1 MPETTAKT
9 RCVHP
14 LSNSSARP
22 RLFGQSSPSGSTRSR
37 TRGRPEA
44 TGLTNNQEMRLRAG
58 DIRLARLQVSLT
70 QLRHEMD
77 QTDKLIEQICQE
89 AHLDMERI

>member
-9 RCVHP
+9 RCMHP
-14 LSNSSARP
+14 LSNSNARP
-22 RLFGQSSPSGSTRSR
+22 RLFGQSSASASTRSR
-37 TRGRPEA
+37 TRRPEA

-77 QTDKLIEQICQE
+77 QSNKLIEQMCQD
-89 AHLDMERI
+89 AHLEMNRI